1 MDVLVLEIFERL
13 KQRGW
18 MIAVA
23 ESCTAGL
30 VAARIA
36 DVPGASD
43 FLDRGF
49 VTYSNQAK
57 MEMLE
62 VPPVLIETRG
72 AVSAEV
78 AEAMAGGAL
87 RASRAK
93 IAVSV
98 TGIAGPGG
106 GSDEK
111 PVGLVHIGVATWDGA
126 QGFVYRFDG
135 DRAAIR
141 RQSVEAALECVR
153 AVLA

>member
-49 VTYSNQAK
+49 VTYSN
-57 MEMLE
+57 
-62 VPPVLIETRG
+62 
-72 AVSAEV
+72 
-78 AEAMAGGAL
+78 
-87 RASRAK
+87 
-93 IAVSV
+93 
-98 TGIAGPGG
+98 
-106 GSDEK
+106 
-111 PVGLVHIGVATWDGA
+111 
-126 QGFVYRFDG
+126 
-135 DRAAIR
+135 
-141 RQSVEAALECVR
+141 
-153 AVLA
+153 